1 MLMVMN
7 EQSPPDILS
16 FVIRFVIEAS
26 SDQRSG
32 LPYRGTVRH
41 IQADEEIAFSN
52 WEEVVAFIQDYVPL
66 EDGRALD

>member
-1 MLMVMN
+1 MLVVMN

-16 FVIRFVIEAS
+16 FVIRFVIETAG
-26 SDQRSG
+26 DQQSA

-41 IQADEEIAFSN
+41 IQANEEIVFSN

-66 EDGRALD
+66 EDGKALD